1 MTDSVEMDLMPE
13 TTTEAMA
20 DVNEDE
26 VALLR
31 ARYQLAQQIA
41 STEFVPAAMRGK
53 PAAVLGCFMAGRE
66 IGLGPMAALK
76 HVYIV
81 DGRPDLSAELQLA
94 LVRRAGH
101 TVEGEATPDRATV
114 TGTRRDTGET
124 MKVEWTLETA
134 LQAGLID
141 KIEDGKPIKRSSN
154 GRRMPWENYPQSM
167 LWARAVTQLVGQ
179 LFSDVLIGG
188 ADAR

>member
-1 MTDSVEMDLMPE
+1 MSEVEVDFLPE
-13 TTTEAMA
+13 ATGEAMA
-20 DVNEDE
+20 DVTEDE

-41 STEFVPAAMRGK
+41 STDFVPSAMRGK

-66 IGLGPMAALK
+66 IGLGPMASLK

-101 TVEGEATPDRATV
+101 TVEGEATADRATV
-114 TGTRRDTGET
+114 TGTRRDTNEV

-141 KIEDGKPIKRSSN
+141 KIVDGKPVRRSSN
-154 GRRMPWENYPQSM
+154 GRPLPWEHYPQSM

-188 ADAR
+188 HDDR